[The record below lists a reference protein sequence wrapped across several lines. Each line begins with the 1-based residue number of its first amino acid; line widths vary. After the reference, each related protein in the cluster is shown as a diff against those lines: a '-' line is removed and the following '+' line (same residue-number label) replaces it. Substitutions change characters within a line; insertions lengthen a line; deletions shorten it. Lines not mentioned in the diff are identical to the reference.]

1 MKAGIALLGRSRAGL
16 AAVGAPVV
24 AALRWLIGLAA
35 MSAAVVV
42 LAAHGST
49 WRRTVKD
56 AFTRELRDALLGSLP
71 AAGVL
76 ALLVGLGLVYQA
88 LYWLG
93 DAGQMDLVGQ
103 VIAAVV
109 VRELAP
115 MMVAMILI
123 GRSGSA
129 VLIELTQMRSGG
141 QLRMLDGL
149 GVDPFLVYVVP
160 RTIAMAIA
168 CFVLTVLFIAAT
180 LLVGYV
186 SASSLGVVRVNLAS
200 FADLVVNAMGA
211 GDYLLVP
218 AKALAVGFAIG
229 VICCHTALSRPRES
243 SQVVAIGFVRAALA
257 AIGVS
262 GLLTL
267 AL

>member
-1 MKAGIALLGRSRAGL
+1 MSAARIARSRAAL
-16 AAVGAPVV
+16 AAIGAPVV
-24 AALRWLIGLAA
+24 SAVRWLIGLAA
-35 MSAAVVV
+35 MSAAVVA
-42 LAAHGST
+42 LAVRGST
-49 WRRTVKD
+49 WRRTVRD
-56 AFTRELRDALLGSLP
+56 AFTRDVRDALLGSLP

-76 ALLVGLGLVYQA
+76 ALLVGLGLVYQT

-168 CFVLTVLFIAAT
+168 SFVLSVLFIAAT
-180 LLVGYV
+180 LLAGYLA
-186 SASSLGVVRVNLAS
+186 ASLLGVVRIGPAA
-200 FADLVVNAMGA
+200 FADIVVNAMGA

-218 AKALAVGFAIG
+218 VKALMVGFAVG